1 MTTHRTVERCSN
13 TLRDRLEA
21 LRASNER
28 LEDEVARLTEAAA
41 LDAAN
46 HTLKSDE
53 VARVR
58 MSLEKRDAERD
69 ADRRELARLERLTR
83 ALLSALAAATEED
96 ARRDPFR

>member
-53 VARVR
+53 AVGDH
-58 MSLEKRDAERD
+58 S
-69 ADRRELARLERLTR
+69 
-83 ALLSALAAATEED
+83 LLSHRSFFEVFTD
-96 ARRDPFR
+96 GG